1 MILPNEIL
9 ISILKEL
16 DKFDSLYSC
25 LLVSRNFYY
34 LSIPILYRA
43 PLITSAKSLRIF
55 INTITKRDCAVNTF
69 KFSGYTIEK
78 LKSPGNYVEEINLKY
93 IPHRWLDV
101 KTNHLLSILNACPNT
116 HTLNLN
122 TCKCLQDKTIRSI
135 AKLYGLQFKVLDI
148 SFCKSITDETVLDLA
163 EYCPNLEE
171 LDLTGC
177 ELVTEKSILQII
189 KKCKRLRFLD
199 ITGCEETVGLN
210 ISRAGLNIFGI
221 QYYP

>member
-16 DKFDSLYSC
+16 DKFGNLYSC
-25 LLVSRNFYY
+25 LLVSHNLYY
-34 LSIPILYRA
+34 LTLPILYKA

-55 INTITKRDCAVNTF
+55 INTITKKNCAINSF
-69 KFSGYTIEK
+69 PFNCYIKE
-78 LKSPGNYVEEINLKY
+78 LKPPSNYVEEVNLKY

-101 KTNHLLSILNACPNT
+101 KTDHLLSILNACPNI

-122 TCKCLQDKTIRSI
+122 TCKCLKDKTIRSI
-135 AKLYGLQFKVLDI
+135 VKLYGLQFKALDI
-148 SFCKSITDETVLDLA
+148 SFCNSITDETIIDLA
-163 EYCPNLEE
+163 EHCPNLEE

-177 ELVTEKSILQII
+177 ELVTEKSISQII
-189 KKCKRLRFLD
+189 KKCKRLKFLD
-199 ITGCEETVGLN
+199 ITGCEETIGLN
-210 ISRAGLNIFGI
+210 ISKVGLNVFGI

>member
-16 DKFDSLYSC
+16 DKFGNLYSC
-25 LLVSRNFYY
+25 LLVSHNFYY
-34 LSIPILYRA
+34 LTLPILYKA

-55 INTITKRDCAVNTF
+55 INTITKKNCAINNF
-69 KFSGYTIEK
+69 QINDYLIEE

-101 KTNHLLSILNACPNT
+101 KTNHLLSILNACPNI

-135 AKLYGLQFKVLDI
+135 AKLYGLQFRVLDI
-148 SFCKSITDETVLDLA
+148 SFCKSITDETILDLGK
-163 EYCPNLEE
+163 YN
-171 LDLTGC
+171 
-177 ELVTEKSILQII
+177 KYNIIIFINSKYILII
-189 KKCKRLRFLD
+189 VYIVK
-199 ITGCEETVGLN
+199 
-210 ISRAGLNIFGI
+210 
-221 QYYP
+221 

>member
-1 MILPNEIL
+1 MILPNEI
-9 ISILKEL
+9 IFSILNEL
-16 DKFDSLYSC
+16 EKFESLYSC
-25 LLVSRNFYY
+25 LFVSHNFYY
-34 LSIPILYRA
+34 LTLPILYRA
-43 PLITSAKSLRIF
+43 PLITSAKALRIF
-55 INTITKRDCAVNTF
+55 ICTITKKNCAIN
-69 KFSGYTIEK
+69 KFQISNLTSE

-101 KTNHLLSILNACPNT
+101 KTNHLLSILNACPNI
-116 HTLNLN
+116 HTLSLN

-177 ELVTEKSILQII
+177 ELVTEKSISQII
-189 KKCKRLRFLD
+189 KKCKRLKFLD

-210 ISRAGLNIFGI
+210 VSRSGLNIFGI